1 MADVIDTNRVDV
13 LVDGGS
19 SDGRLVT
26 SGGKLAAVLVRVTAA
41 EVSDTATEG
50 GWFLE
55 AGFGPCGI
63 LRTPT
68 PDIFR
73 SEGEA
78 LRWIERQLGG
88 NEPSATSVHRIP
100 DAD

>member
-1 MADVIDTNRVDV
+1 MADTIDSNRVEV

-26 SGGKLAAVLVRVTAA
+26 AGGKLAAVLVKVTAA
-41 EVSDTATEG
+41 EVSDTAIEG

-63 LRTPT
+63 LKTQP

-73 SEGEA
+73 SEDEA
-78 LRWIERQLGG
+78 LLWVERQLD
-88 NEPSATSVHRIP
+88 N
-100 DAD
+100 D